1 MSNEYLRM
9 PPIHRP
15 PSMAEVLRDSNKQR
29 DNPAGY
35 TFASLKR
42 EVERFQRGLDEEH
55 EMGMLMAGGIGAIH
69 LRSIKPV
76 DPDLFVFDG
85 LDESQRDVRVIQHYS
100 QVSLVLVALP
110 KLEEQAHRIGF
121 PIPSKEQ

>member
-1 MSNEYLRM
+1 MSDRYLRL
-9 PPIHRP
+9 PPLPHIP
-15 PSMAEVLRDSNKQR
+15 TMSEVLRESNKQR

-35 TFASLKR
+35 SFASVKK
-42 EVERFQRGLDEEH
+42 EVERFQRGLDENH

-76 DPDLFVFDG
+76 DPDLFAFDG

-110 KLEEQAHRIGF
+110 KLEDKAHRIGF
-121 PIPSKEQ
+121 PISGKEE

>member
-1 MSNEYLRM
+1 MSNEYLRL
-9 PPIHRP
+9 PTLRHIPT
-15 PSMAEVLRDSNKQR
+15 MAEVLRDSNKQR

-35 TFASLKR
+35 SFTSLKR
-42 EVERFQRGLDEEH
+42 EVERFQRDLDEDH
-55 EMGMLMAGGIGAIH
+55 EMGMLIAGGIGAIH

-100 QVSLVLVALP
+100 QVSLVLVALT

-121 PIPSKEQ
+121 PIPNKET

>member
-1 MSNEYLRM
+1 
-9 PPIHRP
+9 
-15 PSMAEVLRDSNKQR
+15 MAEVLRDSNKQR